1 MTDREKEDMQ
11 ASLVTLFT
19 EMQALMGLMPAN
31 HHADPAEEQDAAAA
45 QARRR
50 TEDEA
55 IEAGFDNM
63 PV

>member
-1 MTDREKEDMQ
+1 MTDREKTDMQ
-11 ASLVTLFT
+11 ASLETLFT
-19 EMQALMGLMPAN
+19 EMQALMGLMPAK
-31 HHADPAEEQDAAAA
+31 HHAEPAEGQDAVAA
-45 QARRR
+45 QARRT